1 MKVILFNIVSLL
13 CLISCPVSGQVA
25 QDRNELLVNDL
36 LSADG
41 KVIAYYIVKQN
52 KNREYTIRDS
62 HYNKDYLLENVE
74 NTQLNNR
81 CFLGEDKRKKYL
93 YFIDFK
99 RAKVDT
105 VKNVRKFTFVSE
117 SELLVFATTENVV
130 FIKNPYTVKQI
141 KVFRNIIDYEFS
153 EDDEI
158 LLLKGKT
165 KDIILDFKSAS
176 KSEIVL
182 NDRGNC
188 RFKKVV
194 GSRSEAFYVL
204 SNTADSLFVYKKEED
219 RLREVFK
226 HSLVLDEGN
235 RIDTLFNHTAL
246 LNENNLVLAALAG
259 GIRNSSSDR
268 AEIWRGGDN
277 GISPRLTEKV
287 NKAKQLVLV
296 DIKDLKLYNF
306 FTAGKLIN
314 YNVNYKQQTI
324 YEYEVNEHDDY
335 SKQFP
340 DITLY
345 QRRRKYNWEKKMIG
359 RFNGSPNSI
368 LTFNASPYLFYFLD
382 KDWYLYG
389 GTVKK
394 DITGSAQ
401 AAFYNAEYV
410 SLRNDAFIKRP
421 VLYNKQKLLLE
432 AVNDVYLYDLK
443 TNKGSIFA
451 SSSKND
457 RNYDIV
463 PANINAVNKPWM
475 FSSDWEINGK
485 AVLLKWN
492 NSNYSRQGLSVVGE
506 NNKLTDIVEVDG
518 KITQVK
524 ISESIITYVV
534 ESYNHPPALYKVD
547 RSGKRKGLLYQSN
560 SWDTDIRIKTE
571 VVQWESSKGE
581 IRKALVRSAVD
592 LIPGK
597 KYPAIVSLYEKK
609 IPEYHTYVS
618 PDNVVSSGI
627 NYRNYINDG
636 YIVIEPDIYYDE
648 SGPGVSA
655 VKSVEEALE
664 RVEGLYPV
672 DKENIGLIGHSFG
685 GYETNFIVSQTSRF
699 KTAVSSAG
707 VSDLN
712 SFFLTVN
719 WNTMVPDMWRLE
731 TQQWRM
737 GTDLFSGYDKYRKN
751 SPVNYAENV
760 NTPLLL
766 IAGKSDYKINWNQ
779 SVMYFMALKK
789 AGKQVN
795 MLLYPGEDHELL
807 NTENKKD
814 ASGKIKSWFV
824 YYLKNGNKPDW
835 L

>member
-25 QDRNELLVNDL
+25 HTGNELLVNDL

-41 KVIAYYIVKQN
+41 KIIAYYIVRQN
-52 KNREYTIRDS
+52 KNREYRIKDS
-62 HYNKDYLLENVE
+62 QRNTDYLLENIE

-81 CFLGEDKRKKYL
+81 CFLGEDKRKKL
-93 YFIDFK
+93 VYFIDFK
-99 RAKVDT
+99 TGIVDT
-105 VKNVRKFTFVSE
+105 VKNVRKFTYVSE
-117 SELLVFATTENVV
+117 SELLVFTTTQNELY
-130 FIKNPYTVKQI
+130 IKNPYTGKQI
-141 KVFRNIIDYEFS
+141 MMFRNIIDYEFS
-153 EDDEI
+153 EDNEI
-158 LLLKGKT
+158 LLLKGKI
-165 KDIILDFKSAS
+165 KDMILDFKSAS
-176 KSEIVL
+176 KSEIVIH
-182 NDRGNC
+182 NRENC
-188 RFKKVV
+188 RFKKIV

-204 SNTADSLFVYKKEED
+204 GNTADSLFVYKKEGDE
-219 RLREVFK
+219 LRKVFK
-226 HSLVLDEGN
+226 HSLMLDKGN
-235 RIDTLFNHTAL
+235 RIDTLFHHAAL
-246 LNENNLVLAALAG
+246 LNENNLVLATV
-259 GIRNSSSDR
+259 SVDR
-268 AEIWRGGDN
+268 RSASANKAEIWRSGDN
-277 GISPRLTEKV
+277 GISPRLTEKM

-306 FTAGKLIN
+306 FTDQKLID

-324 YEYEVNEHDDY
+324 YEYEANEHDDS

-345 QRRRKYNWEKKMIG
+345 QRSRKYNWEKRMVA

-368 LTFNASPYLFYFLD
+368 LTFNASPYLFYFLY
-382 KDWYLYG
+382 KDWYFYD
-389 GTVKK
+389 GTVKT

-421 VLYNKQKLLLE
+421 VLHNKQKLLLE

-451 SSSKND
+451 AGSIND

-463 PANINAVNKPWM
+463 PDNINTVNKPWM

-485 AVLLKWN
+485 TVLLKWN
-492 NSNYSRQGLSVVGE
+492 NSNYSREGLSVVGE
-506 NNKLTDIVEVDG
+506 NNKLRDIVEVDG
-518 KITQVK
+518 KISQVK
-524 ISESIITYVV
+524 ISDNIITYVV
-534 ESYNHPPALYKVD
+534 ESYNQPPALYKVD
-547 RSGKRKGLLYQSN
+547 RSVKRKGLLYQSN

-571 VVQWESSKGE
+571 VVQWVNSKGE

-597 KYPAIVSLYEKK
+597 KYPAIVNVYEKK
-609 IPEYHTYVS
+609 VPEYHTYES
-618 PDNVVSSGI
+618 PENVVSSGI

-636 YIVIEPDIYYDE
+636 YIVIEPDIHYDE

-655 VKSVEEALE
+655 VKSVEEAME
-664 RVEGLYPV
+664 RIVGLYPV
-672 DKENIGLIGHSFG
+672 DEENIGLIGHSFG
-685 GYETNFIVSQTSRF
+685 GYETNFIISQTSRF

-719 WNTMVPDMWRLE
+719 WNSMVPDMWRLE

-737 GTDLFSGYDKYRKN
+737 GTDLFSGYDKYREN

-789 AGKQVN
+789 AGKEVN
-795 MLLYPGEDHELL
+795 LMLYPGEDHEIL
-807 NTENKKD
+807 NSENKKD
-814 ASGKIKSWFV
+814 ASDKIKGWFE

>member
-25 QDRNELLVNDL
+25 QERNELLVNDL

-52 KNREYTIRDS
+52 KSREYTIRDS
-62 HYNKDYLLENVE
+62 HRNKDYLLENIE

-81 CFLGEDKRKKYL
+81 CFLGEDKRKKHL

-99 RAKVDT
+99 RTMVDT

-117 SELLVFATTENVV
+117 SELLVFETTENEV
-130 FIKNPYTVKQI
+130 FIRNPYTRKQI
-141 KVFRNIIDYEFS
+141 NMFRNIIDYEFS
-153 EDDEI
+153 EDNEI

-204 SNTADSLFVYKKEED
+204 GNTADSLFLYKKEED

-246 LNENNLVLAALAG
+246 LNENNLVFAALAG
-259 GIRNSSSDR
+259 GISNSSSDR

-296 DIKDLKLYNF
+296 DIKNLKLYNF

-314 YNVNYKQQTI
+314 YSVNYKQQTI
-324 YEYEVNEHDDY
+324 YEYEANEHDDY

-340 DITLY
+340 DVTLY
-345 QRRRKYNWEKKMIG
+345 QRSRKYNWEKKKIG
-359 RFNGSPNSI
+359 RLNGSPNSI
-368 LTFNASPYLFYFLD
+368 LTFNASPFLFYFLD
-382 KDWYLYG
+382 KDWYFYE

-443 TNKGSIFA
+443 INKGSIFA
-451 SSSKND
+451 AGSIND

-463 PANINAVNKPWM
+463 PDNINAVNKPWM

-485 AVLLKWN
+485 TVLLKWN
-492 NSNYSRQGLSVVGE
+492 NSNYSREGLSVVGE
-506 NNKLTDIVEVDG
+506 NNKLKDIVKVDG
-518 KITQVK
+518 KISQVK
-524 ISESIITYVV
+524 ISDNIITYVV
-534 ESYNHPPALYKVD
+534 ESYNQPPALYKVD

-560 SWDTDIRIKTE
+560 SWDTDISVKIE
-571 VVQWESSKGE
+571 VVQWVNSKGE
-581 IRKALVRSAVD
+581 KRKALVRSVVD

-597 KYPAIVSLYEKK
+597 KYPAIVSVYEKK
-609 IPEYHTYVS
+609 IPEYHTYIS
-618 PDNVVSSGI
+618 PDNVISSGI

-636 YIVIEPDIYYDE
+636 YIVIEPDIHYDE

-664 RVEGLYPV
+664 LVEGLYPV
-672 DKENIGLIGHSFG
+672 DKENIGMIGHSFG
-685 GYETNFIVSQTSRF
+685 GYETNFIISQTNRF

-719 WNTMVPDMWRLE
+719 WNTMVPDMWRME

-807 NTENKKD
+807 NAENKKD
-814 ASGKIKSWFV
+814 ASDKIKSWFE

>member
-25 QDRNELLVNDL
+25 QDRSEVLVNDL

-41 KVIAYYIVKQN
+41 KVIAYYIVKHN
-52 KNREYTIRDS
+52 KHREYTIRDS
-62 HYNKDYLLENVE
+62 HRNKDYLLENVE

-81 CFLGEDKRKKYL
+81 CFLGEDKRKKHL
-93 YFIDFK
+93 YFIDFQ
-99 RAKVDT
+99 RATVDT

-117 SELLVFATTENVV
+117 SELLVFATAENEV
-130 FIKNPYTVKQI
+130 FIRNPYTGKQI
-141 KVFRNIIDYEFS
+141 KLFRKIIDYEFS
-153 EDDEI
+153 EDNEI
-158 LLLKGKT
+158 LLLKGKI
-165 KDIILDFKSAS
+165 KDVILDFKSAS
-176 KSEIVL
+176 KSEIVIH
-182 NDRGNC
+182 DRENC
-188 RFKKVV
+188 RFKKIV
-194 GSRSEAFYVL
+194 GSRSEAFYFL
-204 SNTADSLFVYKKEED
+204 GNTADSLLVYKKEED
-219 RLREVFK
+219 GLRKVFK
-226 HSLVLDEGN
+226 HSLMLDKGN

-246 LNENNLVLAALAG
+246 LNENNLALASLAG
-259 GIRNSSSDR
+259 GIRNSSSSK

-277 GISPRLTEKV
+277 GISPRLTEKM
-287 NKAKQLVLV
+287 NKAKQLLLV
-296 DIKDLKLYNF
+296 DMKDLKLYNF
-306 FTAGKLIN
+306 FTDGKLID

-324 YEYEVNEHDDY
+324 YEYEANEHDDY

-345 QRRRKYNWEKKMIG
+345 QRSRKYNWEKKMIG
-359 RFNGSPNSI
+359 RFNGSPNSV

-382 KDWYLYG
+382 KDWYFYDDRG
-389 GTVKK
+389 KTN
-394 DITGSAQ
+394 ITGSAQ

-410 SLRNDAFIKRP
+410 NFRKDAFIKRP

-451 SSSKND
+451 AGSIYD

-463 PANINAVNKPWM
+463 PDNIKALNRPWM

-485 AVLLKWN
+485 TVLLKWN
-492 NSNYSRQGLSVVGE
+492 NSNYSREGLSVVGE
-506 NNKLTDIVEVDG
+506 NNKLRDIVEVDG
-518 KITQVK
+518 KISQVK
-524 ISESIITYVV
+524 ISDNIITYVV
-534 ESYNHPPALYKVD
+534 ESYNQPPALYKVD

-571 VVQWESSKGE
+571 VVQWENSKGE
-581 IRKALVRSAVD
+581 KRKALVRSAVD
-592 LIPGK
+592 LILGK
-597 KYPAIVSLYEKK
+597 KYPAIVSVYEKK
-609 IPEYHTYVS
+609 VSEYHTYVS

-627 NYRNYINDG
+627 NYRNYINNG
-636 YIVIEPDIYYDE
+636 YLVIEPDIHYDE

-672 DKENIGLIGHSFG
+672 DKENIGLTGHSFG
-685 GYETNFIVSQTSRF
+685 GYETNFIISQTNRF

-719 WNTMVPDMWRLE
+719 WNTMVPDMWRME

-751 SPVNYAENV
+751 SPVNYAQNV

-814 ASGKIKSWFV
+814 ASDKINSWFE